1 VGLSYKPSISTKT
14 PSGTDARRMTAGCWL
29 VSGLG
34 VGLEMSSS
42 AGQMEK
48 YSPLFSS
55 THSTH
60 AAKLSRGPLPGR
72 RALDHSLR
80 FEM

>member
-1 VGLSYKPSISTKT
+1 MQRDDG
-14 PSGTDARRMTAGCWL
+14 WL
-29 VSGLG
+29 VTDLG
-34 VGLEMSSS
+34 VGLEMSS

-60 AAKLSRGPLPGR
+60 AGKLSQGPLPGR

-80 FEM
+80 LEM